1 MIGTTPGTASQK
13 AQRET
18 CFPGSSVP
26 MAEWGWGYGTTE
38 PGTRLP
44 ASPPPPPG
52 PRGNRQAGSGQPFLS
67 ASSFPHTGAEG
78 RPGRPR
84 LLRPPCPCAQQVH
97 HCPASSATPFSGRRA
112 TRMACTWFPPA
123 ALYTLTSQPETF
135 LPTKRSGSC
144 KAYPGILRV
153 TPVPATK
160 W

>member
-1 MIGTTPGTASQK
+1 
-13 AQRET
+13 
-18 CFPGSSVP
+18 

-78 RPGRPR
+78 RPG
-84 LLRPPCPCAQQVH
+84 PCMPQAPQASLSL
-97 HCPASSATPFSGRRA
+97 CPASAWPSSASLPSFLCNTFLRSQSH
-112 TRMACTWFPPA
+112 TRMACTWFPPAA

-144 KAYPGILRV
+144 KAYPGILQSHSCSCHQE
-153 TPVPATK
+153 